1 MTEQTLTALEGRTDV
16 LRESQRRLAHLAA
29 ENARL
34 RAEGRALRRR
44 LGPPKHWR
52 LVDRT
57 LTDAKLI
64 MHHRNAGLEPSRR
77 VLEAMGLMTQ
87 RRYGWAMAFL
97 RLARLEDFT
106 PATLEDLD
114 RAVKRLETTAER
126 LRGDDDL
133 TALRVRAHAG
143 IRLKR

>member
-1 MTEQTLTALEGRTDV
+1 MTEQTLAALESRTDV
-16 LRESQRRLAHLAA
+16 LRRSQRQLTQLAA

-44 LGPPKHWR
+44 LGPPRHWR
-52 LVDRT
+52 IVDRT
-57 LTDAKLI
+57 LDDARLI
-64 MHHRNAGLEPSRR
+64 MHHRHAGLEPSRR

-87 RRYGWAMAFL
+87 HRYGWAMAFL
-97 RLARLEDFT
+97 RMARLEEFT
-106 PATLEDLD
+106 PRTLDDLD
-114 RAVKRLETTAER
+114 RALRRLEITAER

-143 IRLKR
+143 IRFKR

>member
-1 MTEQTLTALEGRTDV
+1 MTEHTMTALEGRTNV
-16 LRESQRRLAHLAA
+16 LERSQQRLAQLAA

-34 RAEGRALRRR
+34 RSEARALRRR
-44 LGPPKHWR
+44 LGPPKHHR
-52 LVDRT
+52 IVDRT

-64 MHHRNAGLEPSRR
+64 MHHRHAGMEPSRR
-77 VLEAMGLMTQ
+77 RMEAMGLMTQ

-97 RLARLEDFT
+97 RMARLEEFT
-106 PATLEDLD
+106 PSTLEELD
-114 RAVKRLETTAER
+114 RALRRLDTTAER

-143 IRLKR
+143 IRFKK